1 MTQTQFLIA
10 LIALIP
16 FANALIAK
24 FCDDSSRL
32 VNFIEKMLPV
42 LFSINLAG
50 IYGNLE
56 RDNSYLVISE
66 ATRGIAI
73 GFDIDHLGLVF
84 LLLLNFIW
92 IVFTFYS
99 QRFLRISEA
108 KNSADIKLF
117 LSLII
122 AFINLIILGKNL
134 LTILF
139 FYNCLIIL
147 CHFFGL
153 KFLHKKETKFS
164 AFFTFLLYLES
175 LFLFLAIV
183 ATYKFVGQ
191 VDFASNGIISGD
203 IDSAKYGMLLVFY
216 LIGLFLSVL
225 VPFYLL
231 YRDINLDL
239 ITIYVLFFLSYA
251 FVSIYIL
258 LKVLYSIFGIENFAL
273 IFSGTGF
280 AIFEW
285 LFLFNI
291 TVAGFCVIVSKG
303 IKSSFFY
310 LFFQQFSFVIFSI
323 FLFATFNESK
333 ISTAIL
339 SFVFSITL
347 IFFCISN
354 FVLHLAKAENK
365 SMVGL
370 FYDLKIS
377 TILLLF
383 ALGNL
388 LGIAPGVGVVEKF
401 FLLKVIFKQKL
412 IVSAMIILV
421 NFITLVAFAWKAILP
436 FFYHSKEARS
446 QIDQELAKSI
456 DFDSSLILSA
466 FTTAVLIVLSLI
478 FSPFLTKF
486 L

>member
-1 MTQTQFLIA
+1 MTQAQFLIA

-24 FCDDSSRL
+24 FCDDSSKL
-32 VNFIEKMLPV
+32 VSLIEKMLPV
-42 LFSINLAG
+42 LFSINLVG
-50 IYGNLE
+50 IYGNLA

-66 ATRGIAI
+66 ATRGVAI

-84 LLLLNFIW
+84 LFLLNFIW
-92 IVFTFYS
+92 IVFAFYS
-99 QRFLRISEA
+99 QKFLRLLEV
-108 KNSADIKLF
+108 KNSADLKLF
-117 LSLII
+117 LALII

-164 AFFTFLLYLES
+164 TFFTFLLYLES

-183 ATYKFVGQ
+183 ATYKFMGQ
-191 VDFASNGIISGD
+191 VDFAANGIISGD
-203 IDSAKYGMLLVFY
+203 IDSAKYGMILVCY
-216 LIGLFLSVL
+216 LVGLFLSVL

-239 ITIYVLFFLSYA
+239 ITIYSLFFLSYA

-273 IFSGTGF
+273 IFSGIGF

-291 TVAGFCVIVSKG
+291 AVAGVCVIVSKG

-323 FLFATFNESK
+323 FLFATFDESK
-333 ISTAIL
+333 ISMAIL

-354 FVLHLAKAENK
+354 FILYLGKAENK

-377 TILLLF
+377 TILLIF
-383 ALGNL
+383 ALANL
-388 LGIAPGVGVVEKF
+388 MGIAPGVGAVEKF

-412 IVSAMIILV
+412 IVSAVIILV
-421 NFITLVAFAWKAILP
+421 NFVTLAAFAWKAILP
-436 FFYHSKEARS
+436 FFYRPEEARS
-446 QIDQELAKSI
+446 QTDQELAKSI
-456 DFDSSLILSA
+456 DFDSSLILTA
-466 FTTAVLIVLSLI
+466 FTTAVAIVLSLI
-478 FSPFLTKF
+478 FSPFLIKF

>member
-10 LIALIP
+10 LIAMIP
-16 FANALIAK
+16 FANALIVR
-24 FCDDSSRL
+24 FCDDSSKL
-32 VNFIEKMLPV
+32 VNIIEKMLPV
-42 LFSINLAG
+42 LFSINLVG
-50 IYGNLE
+50 IYGNLA

-66 ATRGIAI
+66 AARGIAI
-73 GFDIDHLGLVF
+73 GFDIDHLGLMF
-84 LLLLNFIW
+84 LVLLNFIW
-92 IVFTFYS
+92 IVFAFYS
-99 QRFLRISEA
+99 HRFLRLLNE
-108 KNSADIKLF
+108 KNSKNLKLF
-117 LSLII
+117 LSLMI

-191 VDFASNGIISGD
+191 VDFAANGIISGD
-203 IDSAKYGMLLVFY
+203 IDSAKYSMLLLFY

-239 ITIYVLFFLSYA
+239 ITIYSLFFLSYA

-273 IFSGTGF
+273 IFSGIGF
-280 AIFEW
+280 SIFQW
-285 LFLFNI
+285 LFLFNML
-291 TVAGFCVIVSKG
+291 VGAVCVIVSRG

-310 LFFQQFSFVIFSI
+310 LFFQQFSFVLFSI
-323 FLFATFNESK
+323 FLFAVFDESK
-333 ISTAIL
+333 ISMAIL
-339 SFVFSITL
+339 SFFLSITL

-354 FVLHLAKAENK
+354 FVLYLINAENK

-370 FYDLKIS
+370 FYNLKIS
-377 TILLLF
+377 TILFVF
-383 ALGNL
+383 AVANL
-388 LGIAPGVGVVEKF
+388 IGIAPGVGAVEKF

-412 IVSAMIILV
+412 IISSLVVLV
-421 NFITLVAFAWKAILP
+421 NFATLAAFVWKVILP
-436 FFYHSKEARS
+436 FFNPIETSKS
-446 QIDQELAKSI
+446 QSEQELAKSI
-456 DFDSSLILSA
+456 DFDSSLILTA
-466 FTTAVLIVLSLI
+466 FTTAIIIVLSLI
-478 FSPFLTKF
+478 FSPFLIKF